1 MSTPFSQWWS
11 ALQTGQQTMPFVLI
25 DCAGLPGGASELPRA
40 TFSEL
45 ESLFTGELASEL
57 ADVSG
62 YLGQLK
68 ALDAN
73 TEKLLQQWFAKGL
86 AMVLELAPHAPGQ
99 AALGFAELRRH
110 LRKFNVI
117 YGPNGKPMYWRYYD
131 PRTLPDTL
139 RVLQPDQLQ
148 AFFGPV
154 RSFSLQGADG
164 QVMQMRC
171 SAAGTLTA

>member
-1 MSTPFSQWWS
+1 MSTPFNQWWT
-11 ALQTGQQTMPFVLI
+11 ALQAEPGPLPYVLI
-25 DCAGLPGGASELPRA
+25 DCAGLPGGAAELPRA
-40 TFSEL
+40 AFSEL
-45 ESLFTGELASEL
+45 DSLFTGDLAEEL

-68 ALDAN
+68 ALDAA

-86 AMVLELAPHAPGQ
+86 AALLVLRPSAPGPNGV
-99 AALGFAELRRH
+99 GFAELRRH

-117 YGPNGKPMYWRYYD
+117 YGPAGKPMYWRYYD

-139 RVLQPDQLQ
+139 EVLKPAQLK

-154 RSFSLQGADG
+154 ESFSLQGPDG
-164 QVMQMRC
+164 QVKQLRC
-171 SAAGTLTA
+171 GGAGLEG